1 MIVFKLF
8 VLEKRIPRKAAE
20 SLLLRAIFLFETQR
34 QRLHHQQLL
43 QEGLKCLAVGVSFCG
58 SKRNV
63 KRFNVN
69 IKHFFGSINH
79 TYLKFVCFSSLFCIY
94 CSVNMCRF
102 VAANKDLYMPRQT
115 NNYSFFV
122 CVWNNSNK
130 WPYPKGGGRFWWN
143 YGVML
148 LAESYSGIQ
157 KSCCRN

>member
-43 QEGLKCLAVGVSFCG
+43 QEGLKCRAVGVSICG

-79 TYLKFVCFSSLFCIY
+79 TYLKFVCFFFSLLYILQCKYVSFC
-94 CSVNMCRF
+94 RREQRPLH
-102 VAANKDLYMPRQT
+102 AATNKQL
-115 NNYSFFV
+115 FIF
-122 CVWNNSNK
+122 CVRLK
-130 WPYPKGGGRFWWN
+130 QF
-143 YGVML
+143 
-148 LAESYSGIQ
+148 
-157 KSCCRN
+157 